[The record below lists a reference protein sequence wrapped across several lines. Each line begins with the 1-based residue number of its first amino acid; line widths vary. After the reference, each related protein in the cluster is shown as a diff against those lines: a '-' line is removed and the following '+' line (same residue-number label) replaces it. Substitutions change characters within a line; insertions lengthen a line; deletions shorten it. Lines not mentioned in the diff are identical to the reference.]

1 MKPIFKHY
9 HLSFFFLFI
18 SFFILPIS
26 CLKNAFTEPQ
36 NTDKYYNILTLDG
49 GGIRGIIPAVV
60 LQKMEAYAWDY
71 ASEKGYQ
78 FPKYPG
84 RDGALAMKDLFNM
97 TAGTSTGSILAAGLV
112 YPVKGKNVTVGNVV
126 YQEPGFFAKDLLE
139 IYATRGG
146 EIFVKAQLEW
156 MWALLYLILFVL
168 VFSVASYLLG
178 RHLYDN
184 PEVTKSFRDLRRA
197 VQTAKRVE
205 RGQTMIRTT

>member
-1 MKPIFKHY
+1 MKPISKHY

-18 SFFILPIS
+18 SFFILPTS

-112 YPVKGKNVTVGNVV
+112 YPVKG
-126 YQEPGFFAKDLLE
+126 
-139 IYATRGG
+139 
-146 EIFVKAQLEW
+146 
-156 MWALLYLILFVL
+156 
-168 VFSVASYLLG
+168 
-178 RHLYDN
+178 
-184 PEVTKSFRDLRRA
+184 
-197 VQTAKRVE
+197 
-205 RGQTMIRTT
+205 